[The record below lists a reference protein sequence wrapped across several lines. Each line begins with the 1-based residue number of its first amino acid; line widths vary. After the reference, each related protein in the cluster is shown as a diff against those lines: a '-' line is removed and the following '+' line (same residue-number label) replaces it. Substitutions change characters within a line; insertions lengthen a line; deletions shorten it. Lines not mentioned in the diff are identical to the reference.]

1 MAAGPQHQPPEAAC
15 RQDPLKQL
23 HPRRH
28 LMLTA
33 GGIGA
38 RHQHQLQADGG
49 LGLQGPQGQI
59 TVQALR

>member
-1 MAAGPQHQPPEAAC
+1 
-15 RQDPLKQL
+15 
-23 HPRRH
+23 
-28 LMLTA
+28 MLTA